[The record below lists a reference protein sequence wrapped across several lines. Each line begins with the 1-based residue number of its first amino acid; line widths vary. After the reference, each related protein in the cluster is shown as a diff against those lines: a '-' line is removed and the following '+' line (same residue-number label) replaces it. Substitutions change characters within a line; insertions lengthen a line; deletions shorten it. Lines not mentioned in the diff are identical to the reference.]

1 VRITAGQYRGL
12 TLLSP
17 KDNKVR
23 PTTDKIRQAIFN
35 ILQHN
40 FDGVQDKAVLDLFCG
55 TGALGLEC
63 LSRGAA
69 SAVFVDLDISLAK
82 QNVIKMKADEQC
94 QFIRS
99 DFLKYKTKQMF
110 DLVFLDPPYAM
121 GLAQAALDKYS
132 DQKTALFTV
141 ETEKSVH
148 LKNVDII
155 DEKIYGDT
163 KITFLKQKNQC

>member
-35 ILQHN
+35 ILQHR
-40 FDGVQDKAVLDLFCG
+40 FEGVQDKQVLDLFCG

-63 LSRGAA
+63 LSRGAK
-69 SAVFVDLDISLAK
+69 SAVFVDLDTSLVR
-82 QNVIKMKADEQC
+82 QNVDKMRAEECC
-94 QFIRS
+94 QLIRS
-99 DFLKYKTKQMF
+99 DVLKYKAKQDF
-110 DLVFLDPPYAM
+110 DLIFLDPPYEMA
-121 GLAQAALDKYS
+121 LAQATLDKYS
-132 DQKTALFTV
+132 DQKDALFIV
-141 ETEKSVH
+141 ETEKAVL
-148 LKNVDII
+148 LKNVEII

-163 KITFLKQKNQC
+163 KITFLKQQNEH